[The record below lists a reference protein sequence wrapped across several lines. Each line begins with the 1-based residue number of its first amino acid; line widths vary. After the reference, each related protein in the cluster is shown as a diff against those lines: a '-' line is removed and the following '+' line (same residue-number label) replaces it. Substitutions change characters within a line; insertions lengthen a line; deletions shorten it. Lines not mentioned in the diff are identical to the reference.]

1 MPAVT
6 AAEFALHNLR
16 FQQQPVKLLQKL
28 FILERVALW
37 LRLRNRR
44 KAELAGHHL
53 QSVPVN
59 SGKNIAYEV
68 GLEIALLQFEFG
80 VAEVKRERCG
90 RRLAGLYRAR

>member
-28 FILERVALW
+28 FILERVALR

-44 KAELAGHHL
+44 KAELSQG
-53 QSVPVN
+53 
-59 SGKNIAYEV
+59 
-68 GLEIALLQFEFG
+68 
-80 VAEVKRERCG
+80 
-90 RRLAGLYRAR
+90 